1 MLRSARLE
9 SVSRSAD
16 KQGPSPKC
24 EPFSVV
30 FLGEAGERGAGSTS
44 GTNESTI
51 CSSVQI
57 VQAIKTQMLSSILL
71 AVHPSVILSVKDPGE
86 IRCRIDSKKFFLYS
100 KLKVNSFNSTAT
112 ARLLICVVQQVS
124 LIKPVYS
131 FLDFKMRVFKIPL
144 LKERL

>member
-1 MLRSARLE
+1 
-9 SVSRSAD
+9 
-16 KQGPSPKC
+16 
-24 EPFSVV
+24 
-30 FLGEAGERGAGSTS
+30 
-44 GTNESTI
+44 
-51 CSSVQI
+51 
-57 VQAIKTQMLSSILL
+57 MLSSVLL

-144 LKERL
+144 LKERLQCGERTLEEQSDDLVLILVLPLASCVALEIPLDFSRFHFSHMSTGNYCFTCSVRF